1 MSMQGKPEGTQRR
14 TGGRRPRWL
23 IALVVIFAV
32 YLAFR
37 LVQGV
42 VWLVGLL

>member
-1 MSMQGKPEGTQRR
+1 MDGKPEGTQRR
-14 TGGRRPRWL
+14 RGDRRPWWL
-23 IALVVIFAV
+23 VLLVVTFAA

-42 VWLVGLL
+42 AWLVGLL